1 LGVVGRVA
9 GLVAAGLLI
18 VLAGCGDNTP
28 TPAAT
33 GTAPVPDRTPSAAQA
48 DTTSAPATTSAPKST
63 SKPVIPGAKCL
74 SGTWRLVRFTSHGGW
89 YDFGSGR
96 GGDVTMTFD
105 KRGYTLVGD
114 GKKPIR
120 VKRAGESADLRID
133 GTVKGTHAPDG
144 RGMAF
149 TIKDA
154 TGDATLESGGQ
165 RQTLPVASIAEM
177 VAPSGRATLACPR
190 NVLRI
195 TLTSVRL
202 ELER

>member
-1 LGVVGRVA
+1 VSRLA
-9 GLVAAGLLI
+9 GLVAAAVLT
-18 VLAGCGDNTP
+18 VLAGCSDGTP

-33 GTAPVPDRTPSAAQA
+33 NTAPVPDASTSVALPSAPP
-48 DTTSAPATTSAPKST
+48 TTSAAKRTSEA
-63 SKPVIPGAKCL
+63 VIPGAKCL

-89 YDFGSGR
+89 YDFGTGR

-105 KRGYTLVGD
+105 KGGYTLVGN

-120 VKRAGESADLRID
+120 VKRAGESANLRID

-144 RGMAF
+144 RAMAF
-149 TIKDA
+149 TIEDA
-154 TGDATLESGGQ
+154 TGNATLEFGGQ
-165 RQTLPVASIAEM
+165 RQTLRVASIAEM
-177 VAPSGRATLACPR
+177 VAPSGKATLGCPR

-195 TLTSVRL
+195 TLTNVRL